1 VLTGVTGVALRDDL
15 KLRSCATLFAQ
26 VTPPGSVFEQL
37 LEQYFDGASDPRTL
51 KLLQT
56 T

>member
-1 VLTGVTGVALRDDL
+1 MLTRVTGVALRDDL
-15 KLRSCATLFAQ
+15 KPRSCATLFAQ
-26 VTPPGSVFEQL
+26 VTPPGSLFEQL

-51 KLLQT
+51 ELLQT